1 MHQFWSSHEEKRD
14 CVRLSMGGQ
23 PWLELELM
31 AGHGELVGEG
41 KEGEGEGE
49 GAGGTPEGARLGDAK
64 GALQEE
70 GSTCCCVRVCCCCC
84 FGAERTGC
92 EKQEEGKRKEKE
104 RRQEN
109 KGKEKRKKEKT
120 QRLIFN

>member
-49 GAGGTPEGARLGDAK
+49 GAGGTPGGHSWGTPW

-70 GSTCCCVRVCCCCC
+70 GSACCCVRACSCCC

-92 EKQEEGKRKEKE
+92 EKQEEGRIKREEKKIKEK
-104 RRQEN
+104 
-109 KGKEKRKKEKT
+109 K
-120 QRLIFN
+120 

>member
-49 GAGGTPEGARLGDAK
+49 GAGGTPGGAQLGDTM
-64 GALQEE
+64 GGTPGGGL
-70 GSTCCCVRVCCCCC
+70 GLLLCSCVQLLLFWC
-84 FGAERTGC
+84 
-92 EKQEEGKRKEKE
+92 
-104 RRQEN
+104 
-109 KGKEKRKKEKT
+109 
-120 QRLIFN
+120 